1 MSSPAEAYAAFRQRQ
16 KLAPIDQFA
25 HQLGFELD
33 PFQIKAC
40 QALLEGRGVLVAA
53 PTGAGKTAV
62 ARFGIEQ
69 TIGHGHRACYT
80 TPIKALS
87 NQKYRELVT
96 SLGEG
101 QVGLLTGDQS
111 IRPDAPVVVMTTEV
125 LRNQLYAQPATLAS
139 LGLVVVDEVHYLAD
153 RFRGPVWEE
162 VLIQLPAAVTV
173 VALSATVSNAEEF
186 GQWLELVR
194 GQIEVV
200 VSDKRPVPLWQQV
213 LTPVGLMDL
222 YAPSRLTQAPRL
234 NPELVAWR
242 PTVDRRRHR
251 QPNRG
256 GARHGARQP
265 RPVVAQVLDKAD
277 LVPAIFFVFSRA
289 GCDAA
294 VQACLRGDL
303 RLNSQSEAKAVR
315 PIFEAA
321 AHSLDPGDLAVVGY
335 PQMVQA
341 AERGFGAHHAGQLPV
356 FKEAVELAFQEGLI
370 KVVFATETLS
380 LGINM
385 PARTVVLDRLDKWD
399 GASHQMLTAG
409 EYTQL
414 TGRAGRRGIDVEG
427 HTVVVAHPGFD
438 PHQLLSLA
446 SKRSYRLDSAFKPT
460 YNMAVNL
467 IRSMGAPRA
476 RQVLELSFAQF
487 QADRSVVDLA
497 REVRQLDQAI
507 AGYKQASEGEAP
519 ERWVKRLRRAESRRT
534 GLMGAINARTTSVV
548 RQFAQ
553 VQRVLTE
560 LGYLENQAGQV
571 AVTKAG
577 NVLGRIYAERD
588 LVIAEAVRSG
598 SFDQLPAAEL
608 AAVVAA
614 LVYEPRAEWTGD
626 VVVLP
631 RRARRALGSAEQA
644 WRRVD
649 SAERA
654 AGLPPTPGLESAAS
668 EAVFLWATGAPLGT
682 VLPACELTP
691 GDFVRLV
698 KQVIDVLGHLVKASP
713 DASLGAAA
721 KQAAEQLRRGVVA
734 WDVL

>member
-16 KLAPIDQFA
+16 KVAPIDRFA
-25 HQLGFELD
+25 GELGFDLD
-33 PFQIKAC
+33 PFQVKAC

-62 ARFGIEQ
+62 ARFGIERAIAAGQ
-69 TIGHGHRACYT
+69 RACYT

-87 NQKYRELVT
+87 NQKYRELVA

-101 QVGLLTGDQS
+101 RVGLLTGDQS

-125 LRNQLYAQPATLAS
+125 LRNQLYAQPAALAA

-194 GQIEVV
+194 GEVEVV

-222 YAPSRLTQAPRL
+222 YAPSRSGHAPRL
-234 NPELVAWR
+234 NPELLAWR
-242 PTVDRRRHR
+242 PTSDRRRHR
-251 QPNRG
+251 QPSRG
-256 GARHGARQP
+256 GRQP
-265 RPVVAQVLDKAD
+265 RPAVAQVLDKAG

-303 RLNSQSEAKAVR
+303 RLNSQNEAKAVR
-315 PIFEAA
+315 AIFEAA
-321 AHSLDPGDLAVVGY
+321 AHALDPEDLAVVGY
-335 PQMVQA
+335 HQMVQA
-341 AERGFGAHHAGQLPV
+341 AERGYGAHHAGQLPV

-467 IRSMGAPRA
+467 IRSMGVQRA
-476 RQVLELSFAQF
+476 GQVLELSFAQF

-497 REVRQLDQAI
+497 KEVRQLDQAI
-507 AGYKQASEGEAP
+507 AGYKQAAEGEAP

-553 VQRVLTE
+553 VRHVLTD
-560 LGYLENQAGQV
+560 LGYLQDQAGQV
-571 AVTKAG
+571 KVTKAG

-598 SFDQLPAAEL
+598 SFDQLSPAEL

-614 LVYEPRAEWTGD
+614 LVYEPRVEWTDD
-626 VVVLP
+626 VVSLP
-631 RRARRALGSAEQA
+631 RRARLALGGAEQA
-644 WRRVD
+644 WRRVEA
-649 SAERA
+649 AERA
-654 AGLPPTPGLESAAS
+654 AGLAPTPGLESGAS
-668 EAVFLWATGAPLGT
+668 EAVFLWANGTPLGA
-682 VLPACELTP
+682 VLSTSELTP
-691 GDFVRLV
+691 GDFVRLA
-698 KQVIDVLGHLVKASP
+698 KQVIDVLGHLEKASP
-713 DASLGAAA
+713 SASLGAAA
-721 KQAAEQLRRGVVA
+721 MQGADLLRRGVVA
-734 WDVL
+734 WDAF